1 MYLLDTNICSAFIR
15 EDERIISKISSID
28 ENLLMINWVIAG
40 ELRFGAIKKGSD
52 KLTARVNQFLD
63 TFDIVMPNS
72 TIIES
77 YARVRH
83 QLSSEGRIIGSN
95 DLWIASHA
103 VADGLIVVTHNVKEF
118 SRVDELKIENWLD

>member
-15 EDERIISKISSID
+15 EDEQVINKLSSID
-28 ENLLMINWVIAG
+28 DHLLLINWVIAG
-40 ELRFGAIKKGSD
+40 ELRFGAMKKGSD
-52 KLTARVNQFLD
+52 KLTTRVSQILD
-63 TFDIVMPNS
+63 TFDIIMPNA

-103 VADGLIVVTHNVKEF
+103 IADDLIVVTHNVKEF
-118 SRVDELKIENWLD
+118 SRVDGLKIENWLD